1 MKSPKEIVVH
11 GIQTHNLKELLY
23 SFFRMRNESW
33 LLGTQKVRMI
43 YFCVYIYNWL
53 NKCAFKYPEVQLFL
67 PLLFHYFSSCFCFR
81 IGGLSLLFVLLFN
94 TLLTVL
100 NNLCETI
107 RELLQ
112 DFK

>member
-53 NKCAFKYPEVQLFL
+53 NKCAFKYPEVQLFCR
-67 PLLFHYFSSCFCFR
+67 YCF
-81 IGGLSLLFVLLFN
+81 IILAAVFVLGLGDCLCCLF
-94 TLLTVL
+94 
-100 NNLCETI
+100 CCSI
-107 RELLQ
+107 P
-112 DFK
+112 F